1 MTITYKVLGQSN
13 PAANTETT
21 VYTVPSSTQAVIST
35 IAICNL
41 SNVATTFSLA
51 VKVANAAVENKS
63 YINFQTPLPGSDT
76 MTLTLG
82 ISLGNTDVISANCG
96 SANVAVNVFGS
107 EIV

>member
-1 MTITYKVLGQSN
+1 MTITYKVLGQLN

-63 YINFQTPLPGSDT
+63 YINYQTPLPGSDT